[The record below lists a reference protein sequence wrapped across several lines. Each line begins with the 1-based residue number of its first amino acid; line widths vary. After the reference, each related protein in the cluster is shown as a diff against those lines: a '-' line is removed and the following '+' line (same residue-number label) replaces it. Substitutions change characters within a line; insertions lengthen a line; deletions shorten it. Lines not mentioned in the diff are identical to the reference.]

1 MLLPPLEKLRLGAP
15 THTRYKDGARIPP
28 DDPAALRLEEQQDAI
43 TLLPVLE
50 YAHASTRGRPP
61 PLVARCPPERGG
73 VVIVL
78 HCGHAFCAASLMS
91 WTWEHKGAT
100 CPKCRAPYTNQ
111 DIDDLVPPDSA
122 ARERLI
128 QARDQLYTV
137 RQQGDVADHDPLDPL
152 RDNDFADANDVPL
165 PPPSPPPWVLD
176 AVDAVDADGA
186 DGADEGFGWAPPGAN
201 IWDLPGE
208 NEWPLPTPNNL

>member
-15 THTRYKDGARIPP
+15 THTRYDDGALIPP
-28 DDPAALRLEEQQDAI
+28 DDPAALHLEEQEDAI

-78 HCGHAFCAASLMS
+78 HCGHAFCAAELMR
-91 WTWEHKGAT
+91 WTWEHKRAT
-100 CPKCRAPYTNQ
+100 CPKCRAPYTDQ
-111 DIDDLVPPDSA
+111 DIDDLGPPDSA

-137 RQQGDVADHDPLDPL
+137 RQQGDVADHDPLDEL
-152 RDNDFADANDVPL
+152 RFADANGVPL
-165 PPPSPPPWVLD
+165 PPPSPHPWDL
-176 AVDAVDADGA
+176 GA
-186 DGADEGFGWAPPGAN
+186 DGADDEEGGFGPAEPGEDE
-201 IWDLPGE
+201 WPLPGE
-208 NEWPLPTPNNL
+208 NEWPLPTLNNNL